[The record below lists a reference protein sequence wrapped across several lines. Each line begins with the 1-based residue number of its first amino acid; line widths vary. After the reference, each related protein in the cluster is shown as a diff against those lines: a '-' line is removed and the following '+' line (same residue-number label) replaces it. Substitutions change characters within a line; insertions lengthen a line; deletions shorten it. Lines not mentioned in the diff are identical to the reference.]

1 MANIKPASLG
11 LISFLMALFFLV
23 LPARAENWVEMTF
36 GGMTKFFY
44 DSDSA
49 YVDIATGLVVV
60 KTAVWV
66 SKNDAYQYTLTANDC
81 SRWKYYFLGTIV
93 DDAWIYDT
101 DGNLE
106 VSSIS
111 GPDTYIGRV
120 AQWACDNYNN
130 HPSGNIP
137 FDFRLS
143 NY

>member
-1 MANIKPASLG
+1 MANIKPASLKLTFILMG
-11 LISFLMALFFLV
+11 LIFLT
-23 LPARAENWVEMTF
+23 LPARAENWVEITF

-49 YVDIATGLVVV
+49 FVDIATGLVVV

-66 SKNDAYQYTLTANDC
+66 TENDAYQYSLTANDC
-81 SRWKYYFLGTIV
+81 SRWEYYFLGIIV
-93 DDAWIYDT
+93 DDAWIYDNYG
-101 DGNLE
+101 DVE

-130 HPSGNIP
+130 HPPGNIP